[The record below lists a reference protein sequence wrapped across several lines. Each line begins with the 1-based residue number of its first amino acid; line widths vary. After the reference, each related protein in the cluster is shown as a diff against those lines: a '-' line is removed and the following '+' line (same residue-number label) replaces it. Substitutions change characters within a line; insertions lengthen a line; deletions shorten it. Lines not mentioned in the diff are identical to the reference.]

1 MCLQILAGDK
11 MNVWR
16 GGLICWICSEGGDGQ
31 RVDADPQAMLMRDE
45 HVCDQSHG
53 LGICVLNEWAL
64 IL

>member
-1 MCLQILAGDK
+1 MERRADLLDLQ
-11 MNVWR
+11 R
-16 GGLICWICSEGGDGQ
+16 RGDGQ

>member
-1 MCLQILAGDK
+1 MFPDFSRRQDECVERRADLLDLQ
-11 MNVWR
+11 R
-16 GGLICWICSEGGDGQ
+16 RGDGQ